1 MLCHIERKARDQ
13 QLDHPARYALRQKEA
28 LLILLEIKDWLKTQ
42 LESGLLPKS
51 SFGKAV
57 AYALRSWEEL
67 IAYAYDG

>member
-42 LESGLLPKS
+42 LESGLLP
-51 SFGKAV
+51 
-57 AYALRSWEEL
+57 
-67 IAYAYDG
+67 